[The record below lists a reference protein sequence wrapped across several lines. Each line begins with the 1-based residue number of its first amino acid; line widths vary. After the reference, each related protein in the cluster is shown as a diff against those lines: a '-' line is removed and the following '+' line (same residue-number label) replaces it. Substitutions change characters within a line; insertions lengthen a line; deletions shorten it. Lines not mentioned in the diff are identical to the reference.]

1 MERGGPSIEIKL
13 VTLVAGVLVV
23 HDAVLLLMYLNGT
36 SPNIIQIVLG
46 AVILPALI
54 IVAVWGNALG
64 RAIRRLSWV
73 CRAAKEGDT
82 NLLTVLPRTD
92 EVGQLND
99 DINSLVVE
107 LRRLGE
113 TERTL
118 GSSRQLVDTIV
129 RTAPELLR
137 ASQEVLVSMK
147 ELKEGAGAETSILRR
162 ASRNMTEA
170 GGLLGRL
177 TVTGS
182 GSPGEGIA
190 AKLKALGGLRREI
203 ELLSDMIMD
212 EVARPQIDAA
222 ALARAV
228 NGLRDASRIL
238 ADVAEQAA
246 PALEAKLTDIRV
258 AVAATGYMET
268 ADEERQDGARIAE
281 LMQRSAGSG
290 ISAAT
295 RLASA
300 LHQLGVV
307 LEAYEA
313 QRRLEDRR

>member
-23 HDAVLLLMYLNGT
+23 HDVVLLALYLNGT
-36 SPNIIQIVLG
+36 PPTIIQIVLG
-46 AVILPALI
+46 AIIVPALI
-54 IVAVWGNALG
+54 VVAVWGNSIG

-73 CRAAKEGDT
+73 CRSAKEGDT
-82 NLLTVLPRTD
+82 NLLTVLHRTD
-92 EVGQLND
+92 EIGQLND
-99 DINSLVVE
+99 DINSLVVQ
-107 LRRLGE
+107 LRHLGE

-118 GSSRQLVDTIV
+118 GSSRRLVDAIV
-129 RTAPELLR
+129 RTAPDLLR

-147 ELKEGAGAETSILRR
+147 ELKEGAGAETSVLRR
-162 ASRNMTEA
+162 ASRNLTEA

-177 TVTGS
+177 TSTG
-182 GSPGEGIA
+182 GGAEEDGIA

-203 ELLSDMIMD
+203 EILSDQIMD
-212 EVARPQIDAA
+212 EVARPQIDAVT
-222 ALARAV
+222 LARAV

-246 PALEAKLTDIRV
+246 PALEAKLGDIRV
-258 AVAATGYMET
+258 AVAATGYIET

-290 ISAAT
+290 IGAAT
-295 RLASA
+295 RLASS
-300 LHQLGVV
+300 LHELGVV
-307 LEAYEA
+307 LEAYEV
-313 QRRLEDRR
+313 QRRVEERQ

>member
-1 MERGGPSIEIKL
+1 MERGGPTIEIKL
-13 VTLVAGVLVV
+13 VALVAGVLIV
-23 HDAVLLLMYLNGT
+23 HDVVLLVLYLGGT
-36 SPNIIQIVLG
+36 PPNIIQIVLG
-46 AVILPALI
+46 AIVIPALI
-54 IVAVWGNALG
+54 VVAVWGNSIG

-82 NLLTVLPRTD
+82 NLLTVLHRTD
-92 EVGQLND
+92 EIGQLND
-99 DINSLVVE
+99 DINSLVVQ

-118 GSSRQLVDTIV
+118 GSSRQLVDAIV

-147 ELKEGAGAETSILRR
+147 ELKEGAGAETSVLRR
-162 ASRNMTEA
+162 ASRNLSEA

-177 TVTGS
+177 TSTGAEARE
-182 GSPGEGIA
+182 EGIA
-190 AKLKALGGLRREI
+190 TKLKALGGLRREI
-203 ELLSDMIMD
+203 EILSDQIMD
-212 EVARPQIDAA
+212 EVARPEIDATT
-222 ALARAV
+222 LARAV

-246 PALEAKLTDIRV
+246 PALEAKLADIRV
-258 AVAATGYMET
+258 AVAATGYIET

-281 LMQRSAGSG
+281 LMQRSAGGG
-290 ISAAT
+290 IGAAT

-307 LEAYEA
+307 LEAYEV
-313 QRRLEDRR
+313 QRRTEDRR

>member
-1 MERGGPSIEIKL
+1 MERGGPTIEIKL
-13 VTLVAGVLVV
+13 VTLVAAVLIV
-23 HDAVLLLMYLNGT
+23 HDVVLLAMYLGGT
-36 SPNIIQIVLG
+36 PPNIIQIVLG
-46 AVILPALI
+46 AVIVPALI
-54 IVAVWGNALG
+54 VVAVWGNSVG

-82 NLLTVLPRTD
+82 NLLTVLHRND
-92 EVGQLND
+92 EIGQLND
-99 DINSLVVE
+99 DINALVVD

-118 GSSRQLVDTIV
+118 GSSRRLVDTIV

-137 ASQEVLVSMK
+137 SSQEVLVSMK
-147 ELKEGAGAETSILRR
+147 ELKEGAGAETSVLRR
-162 ASRNMTEA
+162 ASRNLTEA

-177 TVTGS
+177 TATS
-182 GSPGEGIA
+182 SDAPEEAIA
-190 AKLKALGGLRREI
+190 MKLKALGGLRREI
-203 ELLSDMIMD
+203 ELLSDQIMD
-212 EVARPQIDAA
+212 EVARPEIDATT
-222 ALARAV
+222 LARAV

-238 ADVAEQAA
+238 ADVAEEAA
-246 PALEAKLTDIRV
+246 PALEAKLADIRV

-281 LMQRSAGSG
+281 LMQRSAVSG

-295 RLASA
+295 RLASS

-313 QRRLEDRR
+313 QRRIEDTR

>member
-13 VTLVAGVLVV
+13 VALVAGVLIV
-23 HDAVLLLMYLNGT
+23 HDVVLLVLYLNGT
-36 SPNIIQIVLG
+36 APNIIQIVLG
-46 AVILPALI
+46 AVIVPALI
-54 IVAVWGNALG
+54 IVAVWGNSIG

-73 CRAAKEGDT
+73 CRSAREGDT
-82 NLLTVLPRTD
+82 NLLTVLHRTD
-92 EVGQLND
+92 EIGQLND
-99 DINSLVVE
+99 DINELVIK

-129 RTAPELLR
+129 MTAPDLLR
-137 ASQEVLVSMK
+137 ASQEVLVAMK
-147 ELKEGAGAETSILRR
+147 ELKEGAGAETSVLRR
-162 ASRNMTEA
+162 ASRHLTEA

-177 TVTGS
+177 TATATDA
-182 GSPGEGIA
+182 PEAGIA

-203 ELLSDMIMD
+203 ELLSDQIMD
-212 EVARPQIDAA
+212 EVARPDIDAA

-238 ADVAEQAA
+238 ADVAEEAA
-246 PALEAKLTDIRV
+246 PALESKLADIRV
-258 AVAATGYMET
+258 AIAATGFIET

-290 ISAAT
+290 IGAAT
-295 RLASA
+295 RLAGA

-313 QRRLEDRR
+313 QRRLDRRR